1 MNFLRYTVFLMGFV
15 SLFAIPNYKGFILVH
30 LFLLLSFVISFFYL
44 LIYVKKIK
52 INKKEY
58 IISSL
63 ILLFFATTIL
73 GTINSEDYDG
83 IISSLIFLLCFL
95 TIFILFKLSKISNI
109 NLIANYLK
117 GFFFSS
123 LFTSVFSI
131 IENIYYYITF
141 RSLLQDIL
149 PKTLY
154 VSKMMARGESII
166 NLQKVSNIVVYRS
179 NGLSWDPGLS
189 ITGVVLGFI
198 IFNENIVNVKYKK
211 ILQLL
216 ILIGIILSFSKTSL
230 VALFAYFILKYINK
244 LKINKNDI
252 QRIYNILF
260 ILILLILFICGFFV
274 EYNYSNEGNNRHLK
288 YFSSIIYFYKQNI
301 FEFFFGYG
309 YTGVGQYF
317 NKYVDW
323 LINVPGFIFGKR
335 LNPESTLTNIF
346 FYGGFIGSL
355 YWILSFYYINNFK
368 NKDIQSILIVII
380 LLMFGYSINSVW
392 FNNFYFILLLTTINK
407 NIKIINSNK
416 NLNNIYY

>member
-63 ILLFFATTIL
+63 ILLYFATTIL

-154 VSKMMARGESII
+154 V
-166 NLQKVSNIVVYRS
+166 
-179 NGLSWDPGLS
+179 
-189 ITGVVLGFI
+189 T
-198 IFNENIVNVKYKK
+198 
-211 ILQLL
+211 
-216 ILIGIILSFSKTSL
+216 
-230 VALFAYFILKYINK
+230 
-244 LKINKNDI
+244 
-252 QRIYNILF
+252 
-260 ILILLILFICGFFV
+260 
-274 EYNYSNEGNNRHLK
+274 
-288 YFSSIIYFYKQNI
+288 
-301 FEFFFGYG
+301 
-309 YTGVGQYF
+309 
-317 NKYVDW
+317 
-323 LINVPGFIFGKR
+323 
-335 LNPESTLTNIF
+335 
-346 FYGGFIGSL
+346 
-355 YWILSFYYINNFK
+355 
-368 NKDIQSILIVII
+368 
-380 LLMFGYSINSVW
+380 
-392 FNNFYFILLLTTINK
+392 
-407 NIKIINSNK
+407 
-416 NLNNIYY
+416 